1 MELVPNIVFSLIL
14 ILSLG
19 FFVRYI
25 KRLRRNINFGKG
37 QTEGEIVLE
46 PGKYTLQAVF
56 ADYSHM
62 THNPPVVSDFIEINV
77 E

>member
-1 MELVPNIVFSLIL
+1 MELIPNIVFSLIL

-19 FFVRYI
+19 FFVRNI

-37 QTEGEIVLE
+37 QTETSVKLSS
-46 PGKYTLQAVF
+46 GKHTLTMQF
-56 ADYSHM
+56 ADGAHM
-62 THNPPVVSDFIEINV
+62 SYGKDWSSSIEIEV